1 MPQTMPC
8 STRHAPARL
17 HLPTWT
23 AAALLSLL
31 GVTACKQEVVTHS
44 RVPKSAEAPANPMGG
59 AGGAAPMARPGMGNM
74 PGDAVPPPPKP
85 DARASLKWTLPTGW
99 TQEEGGGMRFA
110 TIKAPA
116 TGKLEI
122 SVVVLPGT
130 AGGELANVNR
140 WRSQLGLPPVD
151 EAGMATFRKQIQT
164 KAGQVSVYDIVGDG
178 TANSRMIAGLLLAAD
193 GSTWFIKMVGDAAPV
208 AAAQADFV
216 HLLETIHF
224 D

>member
-1 MPQTMPC
+1 MPRPTLP
-8 STRHAPARL
+8 APVLLRV
-17 HLPTWT
+17 
-23 AAALLSLL
+23 ALWF
-31 GVTACKQEVVTHS
+31 GVTLLALGAMACRQEVVTHA
-44 RVPKSAEAPANPMGG
+44 RVLKTVESPPIINGDPAGQMPMGG
-59 AGGAAPMARPGMGNM
+59 PGMGSSGENTL
-74 PGDAVPPPPKP
+74 PPPPMP
-85 DARASLKWTLPTGW
+85 DARASLKWTLPAGW

-140 WRSQLGLPPVD
+140 WRSQIGLAPVD
-151 EAGMATFRKQIQT
+151 EAGLAAFRKQIQT
-164 KAGQVSVYDIVGDG
+164 KAGQLSIYDLVGDG
-178 TANSRMIAGLLLAAD
+178 AAPSRMIAGLLLAPD
-193 GSTWFIKMVGDAAPV
+193 GSSWFLKMVGDAAPV